1 MARPRPAG
9 AAAARRRRLPAAD
22 FLARRA
28 GGAEEPRSEARAVC
42 GVPGLSYIYFFVPSH
57 LRPTRLTA
65 HHAAQTRACPTA
77 HSHTVR
83 GEWHTERADVYIKL
97 YGYARA
103 ARRQRA
109 RKCGVGLR

>member
-1 MARPRPAG
+1 MCVSTGSCYSLMSRLVAG
-9 AAAARRRRLPAAD
+9 AGSAAARRAWPGPAPRARRPPAAAD
-22 FLARRA
+22 FLQLTSWRGGPGARRS
-28 GGAEEPRSEARAVC
+28 RSEARAVC

-83 GEWHTERADVYIKL
+83 GEWHTE
-97 YGYARA
+97 
-103 ARRQRA
+103 
-109 RKCGVGLR
+109 C